1 MLNQTAYSLG
11 ANRSCIRDL
20 FEYGRARAAVVGEEN
35 VFDYSLGNPSIPSP
49 AAVDEAVRQIL
60 LDTPTLQVHGYT
72 SAVGDAPTRQAIAD
86 DLNWRYDA
94 GCRGENFFLGCGAA
108 PELVAVFTALAVPEG
123 ELLAIAPYFP
133 EYKPFAQAAGLN
145 FRVVPPDV
153 PDFQIKLDAV
163 EAMLTP
169 HTQAVLI
176 NTPNNPSGVV
186 YTQKTL
192 EALGA
197 LLTQKSREY
206 GHPIYLISDEPYREL
221 AYGVE
226 VPFVPLIYPNT
237 VVCYSY
243 SKSLSLPG
251 ERIGYIYVP
260 DSAADSR
267 ALYDAVAGA
276 ARSAG
281 HVCAPSLWQKVI
293 ARCAGLRPDLQ
304 AYDRNRKALYEGLT
318 AMGYEMAK
326 PDGAFY
332 LFIKAPGGDANAFS
346 EKAKERDL
354 LLVPGDGFGCP
365 GYFRICYCVSY
376 DMIQRSLP
384 VFRALI
390 NKSGT
395 DAAEERD
402 DL

>member
-1 MLNQTAYSLG
+1 MVNQNAYRLG

-20 FEYGRARAAVVGEEN
+20 FEYGRARAAIVGEEN
-35 VFDYSLGNPSIPSP
+35 VYDYSLGNPSIPTP

-60 LDTPTLQVHGYT
+60 RDTPTLQVHGYT
-72 SAVGDAPTRQAIAD
+72 SAVGDLAARQAIAD
-86 DLNWRYDA
+86 DLNERFQA
-94 GCRGENFFLGCGAA
+94 GCRAEDFFLGCGAA
-108 PELVAVFTALAVPEG
+108 PELVAVFRALAVPGG

-133 EYKPFAQAAGLN
+133 EYQPFAQEAGLT

-153 PDFQIKLDAV
+153 PDFQIRLEAV
-163 EAMLTP
+163 EVMLTE

-176 NTPNNPSGVV
+176 NSPNNPSGVV
-186 YTQKTL
+186 YTRQTL
-192 EALGA
+192 QALGE
-197 LLTQKSREY
+197 LLTRKGQEY

-226 VPFVPLIYPNT
+226 VPFVPTIYTNT
-237 VVCYSY
+237 IVCYSY

-251 ERIGYIYVP
+251 ERIGYVYIP
-260 DSAADSR
+260 QASAESR
-267 ALYDAVAGA
+267 MLYAAVAGA
-276 ARSAG
+276 ARACG

-293 ARCAGLRPDLQ
+293 ARCAQLRPDLQ
-304 AYDRNRKALYEGLT
+304 AYDRNRRALYEGLT
-318 AMGYEMAK
+318 EMGYEMAK

-332 LFIKAPGGDANAFS
+332 LFVKAPGGDANAFS
-346 EKAKERDL
+346 QKAQEHDL

-384 VFRALI
+384 VFKALI
-390 NKSGT
+390 S
-395 DAAEERD
+395 E
-402 DL
+402 